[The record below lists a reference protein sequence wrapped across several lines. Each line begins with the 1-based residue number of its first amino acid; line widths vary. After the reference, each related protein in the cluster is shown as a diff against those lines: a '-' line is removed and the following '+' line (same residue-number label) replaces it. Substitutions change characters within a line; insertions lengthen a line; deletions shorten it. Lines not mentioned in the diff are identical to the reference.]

1 MVGMATPTRGRPR
14 SFDREEAL
22 DKAIRLFWT
31 RGYEATSIGDLTAE
45 LGIGAPSLYA
55 AFGDKATLFAEVVR
69 AFGARYGGFIPR
81 ALEQEPTATAA
92 VRRMLREAAVEYTRP
107 ECPHGCLVMS
117 AGSNTTSTEVAD
129 MLRGLRNRNID
140 VFTEHIQ
147 ADIDAGLLPADA
159 NAKALARYI
168 GTVLQGMSQAARDG
182 ATQAELATVADMAM
196 ASWPSWSTAQ

>member
-1 MVGMATPTRGRPR
+1 MATPTRGRPR
-14 SFDREEAL
+14 SFDREAAL
-22 DKAIRLFWT
+22 DKAVRLFWS
-31 RGYEATSIGDLTAE
+31 RGYEATSIGDLTTA

-55 AFGDKATLFAEVVR
+55 AFGDKAKLFTEVVQVF
-69 AFGARYGGFIPR
+69 ATRYGGFMPR

-117 AGSNTTSTEVAD
+117 AGMNTTSDEVAE
-129 MLRGLRNRNID
+129 MLRGLRNRNIEA
-140 VFTEHIQ
+140 FTEHIQ

-159 NAKALARYI
+159 NARVLARYV

-182 ATQAELATVADMAM
+182 ATAAELTTVADMAM
-196 ASWPSWSTAQ
+196 ASWPSWSATH